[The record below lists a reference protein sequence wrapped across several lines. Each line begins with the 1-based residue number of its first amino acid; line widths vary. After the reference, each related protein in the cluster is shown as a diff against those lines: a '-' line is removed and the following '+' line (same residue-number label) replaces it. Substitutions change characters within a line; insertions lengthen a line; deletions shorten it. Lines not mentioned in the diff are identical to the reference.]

1 MGVRDQDFSGDL
13 SNKKAL
19 GICWNLRED
28 VFFFKLMLEA
38 VTLTKG
44 AILSMISSIYDPLG
58 STAPFILKGRRISQ
72 GLLNQDIQWE
82 SEVSGAV
89 RKDWKNWVTK
99 LKHIEKL
106 HVRRCM
112 KLDNFGKV
120 VNIRL

>member
-19 GICWNLRED
+19 RICWNLRED

-44 AILSMISSIYDPLG
+44 VILSMISSIYDPLG
-58 STAPFILKGRRISQ
+58 SEALFILKGRRILQ
-72 GLLNQDIQWE
+72 GLFNQDIQWE

-89 RKDWKNWVTK
+89 RKDSKNWVTK

-112 KLDNFGKV
+112 KFNNFGKV
-120 VNIRL
+120 VNVRL